1 MSLVEMSLTVL
12 LICSR
17 KITKM
22 IDSIERAY
30 CLQEPKC
37 YLCYITYSFLI
48 SFSFK
53 PRFWQTVKVLPSDDR
68 MEFPR
73 T

>member
-17 KITKM
+17 KVTKM
-22 IDSIERAY
+22 IDIIERAYIY
-30 CLQEPKC
+30 CLQEPTC

-48 SFSFK
+48 SFSLK
-53 PRFWQTVKVLPSDDR
+53 RTVRVLPSNDR
-68 MEFPR
+68 MEFPG

>member
-17 KITKM
+17 KITKI
-22 IDSIERAY
+22 IDSIERAYIY

-48 SFSFK
+48 ASNVAFSK
-53 PRFWQTVKVLPSDDR
+53 R
-68 MEFPR
+68 
-73 T
+73 